1 MKMLILVINQVKA
14 NSDYSYVSE
23 IEKVYRHNDIHSH
36 SKIPTSET
44 VRCSDS
50 RSSFSNQFIFLS
62 TRVLQQK
69 LLSVTDR
76 D

>member
-14 NSDYSYVSE
+14 SSDYSYVSE
-23 IEKVYRHNDIHSH
+23 IEKVCRHIDIHSH
-36 SKIPTSET
+36 SKLPTSET
-44 VRCSDS
+44 VRCSDP
-50 RSSFSNQFIFLS
+50 RSIFSNKFIFLS